1 MADGEVIV
9 KTKVVAE
16 TGEAEQRT
24 NRYLDHLK
32 KKAKETSGES
42 SSAFGSMSKAF
53 EPCGRWLK

>member
-24 NRYLDHLK
+24 NQYLDHLSLSLSLT
-32 KKAKETSGES
+32 ALG
-42 SSAFGSMSKAF
+42 
-53 EPCGRWLK
+53 P